1 MRTSILFATVM
12 AAVVAAAAP
21 AAAATAPAGYQYV
34 FKAYSAPQST
44 FTTMGQ
50 VACPAGT
57 VTWGGGVGFSAWSP
71 PVTIASSYWNGA
83 TPGAWVGAVG
93 EAQPFTAS
101 FYVAAACA
109 NKPSGYKLVSKL
121 IDDPAHALAAGKV
134 RCPIG
139 TVLLS
144 GGLASDGDTT
154 NVYQVSAA
162 PVSNRAYVGY
172 QENGSSIDEPFHL
185 YALCAAKPAGYARVS
200 TSTTVNAGDQGGGS
214 PSCPTSTVA
223 IGGGLL
229 VSTATAGVIPE
240 ESRPG
245 TQIWQTLVDNT
256 TTSPTTVTSTV
267 VCAA

>member
-1 MRTSILFATVM
+1 MRKPILFATVL
-12 AAVVAAAAP
+12 AAVAAAAAP
-21 AAAATAPAGYQYV
+21 ASAATAPPGYQYV
-34 FKAYSAPQST
+34 FKSFSAPQST

-83 TPGAWVGAVG
+83 TPGAWVGTVG
-93 EAQPFTAS
+93 ETQPFTAS

-109 NKPSGYKLVSKL
+109 DKPAGYKLVSKL
-121 IDDPAHALAAGKV
+121 IDDPAHVLASGKV

-144 GGLASDGDTT
+144 GGMASDGDTT
-154 NVYQVSAA
+154 NVYQASAA

-185 YALCAAKPAGYARVS
+185 YALCATKPTGYARVS
-200 TSTTVNAGDQGGGS
+200 TSTTVNAGAQGGGS
-214 PSCPTSTVA
+214 PSCPTGTTA

-229 VSTATAGVIPE
+229 LSTVVAGVIPE
-240 ESRPG
+240 VSRPG

-256 TTSPTTVTSTV
+256 TTAPATVTTDV